1 MTTGKSAIHG
11 IRTSGDYFVST
22 FLFGVLFG
30 ITAATAGLENWQAL
44 LMSATSFTASG
55 QFAALEFWTAP
66 LPLGTI
72 ALSVALVSSR
82 NLLLGMAMTH
92 HFDGHSL
99 GRRIVWLA
107 LLNDPGVVNS
117 FRMDAEIDRLG
128 YVTGY
133 GVSMMI
139 SWLLSTYIG
148 LNVAHLF
155 ISFDLGAI
163 DFAGPLVIA
172 TMMMLFFKGS
182 KSTPAPW
189 VVSGVVA
196 LLLFE
201 FGAANYL
208 VLLGSVLAGMI
219 VALLQAR
226 RSENTPA
233 ETDDG

>member
-1 MTTGKSAIHG
+1 MTTSQSAIHG
-11 IRTSGDYFVST
+11 IRTSGDYFIST

-30 ITAATAGLENWQAL
+30 IAAVTADLETWQAL
-44 LMSATSFTASG
+44 LMCLTSFTASG
-55 QFAALEFWTAP
+55 QFAALEFWQAP
-66 LPLGTI
+66 LPYGTI

-99 GRRIVWLA
+99 RRRIAWLA

-117 FRMDAEIDRLG
+117 FRMNAEIDRLG

-139 SWLLSTYIG
+139 SWLTSTYIG
-148 LNVAHLF
+148 MNVAHLVAG
-155 ISFDLGAI
+155 FDLGRV

-182 KSTPAPW
+182 KSSPAPW
-189 VVSGVVA
+189 LVSGAVA

-201 FGAANYL
+201 LGAANYL
-208 VLLGSVLAGMI
+208 ILLGSVLVGIVVAVVQTRGRNDSVAG
-219 VALLQAR
+219 
-226 RSENTPA
+226 
-233 ETDDG
+233 DG